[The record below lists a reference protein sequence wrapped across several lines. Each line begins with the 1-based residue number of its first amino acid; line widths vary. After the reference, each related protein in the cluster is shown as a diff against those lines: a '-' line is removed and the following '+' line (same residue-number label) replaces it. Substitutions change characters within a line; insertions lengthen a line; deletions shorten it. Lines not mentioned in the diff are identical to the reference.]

1 MAKTIKDLTLKELF
15 EDLDYYINY
24 GQVQS
29 PPFVDKTYEIIKK
42 YIKQIKELLKE
53 MM

>member
-1 MAKTIKDLTLKELF
+1 MAKTIEDLTLKELF
-15 EDLDYYINY
+15 EDLDHYINY
-24 GQVQS
+24 G
-29 PPFVDKTYEIIKK
+29 PFVDKTYEIIKK